1 MLSQIICPTHH
12 RKTANN
18 SEINIESEVK
28 REQLEVEEEDGLQ
41 EEDIE
46 DIEMEP
52 EDDADSEWQTKLQD
66 QGIKCIL

>member
-28 REQLEVEEEDGLQ
+28 REQVEVAEEDGLQ
-41 EEDIE
+41 EEDV
-46 DIEMEP
+46 EMEP